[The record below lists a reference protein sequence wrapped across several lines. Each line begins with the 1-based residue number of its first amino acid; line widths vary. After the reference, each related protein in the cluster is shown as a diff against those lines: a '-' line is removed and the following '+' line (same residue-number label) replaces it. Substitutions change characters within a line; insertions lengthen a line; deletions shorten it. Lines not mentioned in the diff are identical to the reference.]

1 MKKLFDGFLCIL
13 LILSIAML
21 VYYVPTSVSLQHR
34 ILEASEELETGR
46 GREKKQQ
53 VEYDEVVTSLPLVR
67 AELVELTPLADALT
81 AEVEALKVQ
90 KKQLKEEKKALEKQL
105 ASQEEAQDP

>member
-1 MKKLFDGFLCIL
+1 MKKLFDGLLCVL
-13 LILSIAML
+13 LIVSIATL
-21 VYYVPTSVSLQHR
+21 IYFVPTSVSLRHR

-53 VEYDEVVTSLPLVR
+53 VEYDEVVTALPRVR
-67 AELVELTPLADALT
+67 AELVELTPLADTLT
-81 AEVEALKVQ
+81 AEVEVLKTE

-105 ASQEEAQDP
+105 VSLEEAQDP